1 MLLSARRLRYV
12 EVGETETNG
21 GKKYYIQRTTSCHIC
36 KDGRFHSHPEEKGK
50 RGRGRPKYFSDG
62 LMPKALILMIIRRL
76 YTAYSLLAFLEQE
89 TELTCLACDELLTQ
103 DGSNSLPRRTWDT
116 TAGLG
121 LPDRLPCLIGCLWS
135 SFLVMLLQPWASAGG
150 GGGSGQ
156 HTTARQRRCLASR
169 RIVSRASCPH
179 STIDTEAHWSKSGY
193 HGWWYGW
200 KLAYFFARGTVLPS
214 GFPLAAELTP
224 ANEADNKVA
233 HDLLHDLPLE
243 VRYILGDTAYE
254 TVEKVRRARKILN
267 LDH

>member
-62 LMPKALILMIIRRL
+62 LMLKALILMVIRRL
-76 YTAYSLLAFLEQE
+76 YSAYSLLTFLEQE
-89 TELTCLACDELLTQ
+89 TELTIKLRPLLTEK
-103 DGSNSLPRRTWDT
+103 GRMPTRRTWERR
-116 TAGLG
+116 LKG
-121 LPDRLPCLIGCLWS
+121 LPESLPGLIGCMGRY
-135 SFLVMLLQPWASAGG
+135 LVRILQPWASSGRAAVWDSTPLRAKGG
-150 GGGSGQ
+150 VWRKKDREKGV
-156 HTTARQRRCLASR
+156 
-169 RIVSRASCPH
+169 IPH
-179 STIDTEAHWSKSGY
+179 STIDTEAPWSKSGY

-200 KLAYFFARGTVLPS
+200 KLHVASAISSVWI
-214 GFPLAAELTP
+214 PLAAILTP